1 MPNLTIA
8 LAMGIIRLISGSIE
22 VLSACLMI
30 YFNKVETAVKI
41 NALLAVIGPTVLVVV
56 TSLGV
61 MGIAD
66 KVPPAKMFIILCGV
80 ALIFIGLHKI

>member
-1 MPNLTIA
+1 
-8 LAMGIIRLISGSIE
+8 MGIIRLISGSIE